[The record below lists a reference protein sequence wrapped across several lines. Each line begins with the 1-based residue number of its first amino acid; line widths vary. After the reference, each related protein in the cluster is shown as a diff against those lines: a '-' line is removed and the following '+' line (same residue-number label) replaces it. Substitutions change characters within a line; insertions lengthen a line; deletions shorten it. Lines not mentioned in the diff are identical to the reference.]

1 MKTRPDEE
9 FGARASGGGQATAEP
24 APVDITE
31 RVLRL
36 CRNAAVVGITVS
48 LAVHLIGWIIS
59 MMVGISLPGK
69 AAAVEPVQGIEFAVM
84 MDAELKEIEDAALTQ
99 LDPSVPEVALENVVS
114 DELLDAPA
122 VSDETGAVIDEAD
135 LGDIAGGG
143 DIGSGPGIG
152 EGSGGSGGGAS
163 LFGVEASGRRFAFII
178 DVSGSMAYEGKI
190 EALRAQLASSLEGL
204 VENAEFCVMLFS
216 NGAFPLGGRAGW
228 IEANPREK
236 ARARQSISALT
247 PSGGTFPEE
256 AFVEVFKLKPAPDA
270 IYFLTDGEFDPAVVT
285 TVNSINK
292 SPTIPIHC
300 ISFVNPVAGAAMK
313 QIAQASGG
321 TYTHVPGPGR
331 P

>member
-1 MKTRPDEE
+1 MNTRPSDQ
-9 FGARASGGGQATAEP
+9 FGGPSASGVPGAAEG

-31 RVLRL
+31 RLVRL
-36 CRNAAVVGITVS
+36 GRNAAVVGIAVS
-48 LAVHLIGWIIS
+48 LAVHLAGWVIA
-59 MMVGISLPGK
+59 MLVGFTLPGK
-69 AAAVEPVQGIEFAVM
+69 TAAVDPVQGIEFAVM
-84 MDAELKEIEDAALTQ
+84 TDAELKELEDAALTQ

-114 DELLDAPA
+114 DELLDAPEVA
-122 VSDETGAVIDEAD
+122 DETGAVIDEAD

-152 EGSGGSGGGAS
+152 DGSGGSGGGAS
-163 LFGVEASGRRFAFII
+163 LFGVEASGRRFAYII

-204 VENAEFCVMLFS
+204 VENAEFSVMLFS
-216 NGAFPLGGRAGW
+216 NGAFPLGGREGW

-256 AFVEVFKLKPAPDA
+256 AFVAVFKLKPTPDA

-285 TVNSINK
+285 TVNSVNK